1 MKKIILILIIG
12 TMMSCKSRENLYV
25 QAMVKTEHGY
35 KRVGSPKPHLVLL
48 GDTINVIYNKKF

>member
-1 MKKIILILIIG
+1 MIA
-12 TMMSCKSRENLYV
+12 SCKTREKLMV

-35 KRVGSPKPHLVLL
+35 KRVGYPKPHLVLL